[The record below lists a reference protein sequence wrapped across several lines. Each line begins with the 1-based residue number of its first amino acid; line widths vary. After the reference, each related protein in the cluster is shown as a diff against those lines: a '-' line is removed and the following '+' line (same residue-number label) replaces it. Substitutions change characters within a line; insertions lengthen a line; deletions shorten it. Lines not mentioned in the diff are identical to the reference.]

1 MASSNINRVVLTG
14 NLTHD
19 PDLRSTSG
27 GTAVCNLR
35 IASSARRKDA
45 GSGEWVD
52 KANYF
57 DVVVW
62 GAQGE
67 NVARYLTKGRAVA
80 IDGRLDWREYE
91 NQDGSKRQAVQIIAD
106 HVEFLAGQERPAHD
120 EAWQRAPTTTPL
132 DDDIPF

>member
-27 GTAVCNLR
+27 GTPVCNLR
-35 IASSARRKDA
+35 IASNARRKDA
-45 GSGEWVD
+45 SSGEWVD
-52 KANYF
+52 KTNYF

-67 NVARYLTKGRAVA
+67 NVARYLTKGRGVA

-91 NQDGSKRQAVQIIAD
+91 TEGGSKRQAVQIIAD
-106 HVEFLAGQERPAHD
+106 HVEFLAGQERAAHD
-120 EAWQRAPTTTPL
+120 EAGQGAPTATPP